1 MQWLPAVWMNCS
13 EFDPSDKGKLAPG
26 ATNKRDKCKHQQ
38 DIAAMS
44 VIRRVMVSRKPRPV
58 AAPERKLC
66 NYMHRVC
73 LQARVEG
80 YEYCMRHILED
91 KSAPFRQCAYTHA
104 QSGRRCAYAAPKTDK
119 RESLCQFHARK
130 ALQHRRSSGKKQHL
144 VETPQKVIETL
155 EHYCRDPQHSVDQS
169 DTARNTVK
177 FYDVESD
184 DEPPTIGEF
193 PACAA
198 GDSDADSLD
207 NDLDD
212 PLRHAGVYT
221 VEEASSI
228 TRDKLVRL
236 QRLYLNQFKRLTD
249 VLMEKRALYLRNRGA
264 SGSVS
269 KDFASPQEEALYKRY
284 RAYYR
289 YHRTYGAEAVLKDRL
304 KEKQKSAR
312 TGVPVIDEGVTC
324 NQAGCSNTAIPLS
337 RFCRSH
343 ILNDRKQQLF
353 ERCDGDSNNGLPC
366 STVLLKVR
374 GPRDVCLIHA
384 APNPSLD
391 CSVTESKGS
400 TENVHVDVESTVD
413 MDIPEIEHFQS
424 MDDIAALGLDV
435 VQPGCLFGLNQF
447 GDPGESTDSALSDD
461 GGTSSI
467 IGLGAPPDILDDV
480 DVVK

>member
-1 MQWLPAVWMNCS
+1 MNSS
-13 EFDPSDKGKLAPG
+13 ECNPSDRGKLAPD
-26 ATNKRDKCKHQQ
+26 ATTKDDKCKQQ
-38 DIAAMS
+38 PDIAAMS

-91 KSAPFRQCAYTHA
+91 KGAPFRQCAYTHA

-184 DEPPTIGEF
+184 EEPPTIGEF
-193 PACAA
+193 PACAP

-207 NDLDD
+207 DDLDD

-249 VLMEKRALYLRNRGA
+249 VLMDKRAQYLRNKGP
-264 SGSVS
+264 SGS
-269 KDFASPQEEALYKRY
+269 KDFTSPQEEAVYKRY
-284 RAYYR
+284 RAYCR
-289 YHRTYGAEAVLKDRL
+289 YHRTYGAEAVLRERL
-304 KEKQKSAR
+304 KQKQKSGR
-312 TGVPVIDEGVTC
+312 TGHPAIEEGVTC
-324 NQAGCSNTAIPLS
+324 SQAGCSSTAIPLS

-353 ERCDGDSNNGLPC
+353 ERCDGDSNNGQTC
-366 STVLLKVR
+366 GTVLLKVR
-374 GPRDVCLIHA
+374 GPRDVCLVHA
-384 APNPSLD
+384 APNPLLD
-391 CSVTESKGS
+391 FSVPEIKSS
-400 TENVHVDVESTVD
+400 TENVHIDVESTID
-413 MDIPEIEHFQS
+413 MDIPEIEPFQS

-467 IGLGAPPDILDDV
+467 IGLEAPSDILDDV